1 MFVAVS
7 AVHSSFLFEA
17 VVSPVS
23 KIFLTHDRV
32 GQGVKW
38 QLTSIKKMNKYLF
51 SILNFEKLWRF
62 MPLVLFLLYIP
73 QAVVGIFI
81 FRDAPAFELAGVML
95 LGLFT
100 YLLIYFWLS
109 KSKISEYP
117 SLAKLAFGERFPSH
131 YAIMT
136 ISVCYFV
143 VILYAVLTSEKIA
156 LWEAL
161 SGASVD
167 DIAYAREAL
176 FKSRVGWER
185 SLAYVNAIF
194 SSALMPFALVICY
207 LEKKT
212 YRHALLVMFVV
223 SLLPS
228 MEKVLIL
235 KALLP
240 LIALGFNGYFPKR
253 RVIQFSMVA
262 VAVIAGA
269 FFFSKMGKID
279 PIRYTQLEMQD
290 LQGQQIKLSEE
301 SAKGQKALEKLRAEL
316 ELYDRGNSK
325 QIKTSRHS
333 IEAAIEFYQYEQPR
347 QIAVMER
354 AIQGQLAAD
363 HWAIENFRKQN
374 VFGPG
379 QISFVINRV
388 LWIPYITAYD
398 WLGFFHKKL
407 SGEYLLGRT
416 SGLIGLIT
424 GKPNFP
430 MEREVF
436 SYQFGGTALTTA
448 AANACFLVDAFVNFG
463 WIGVIVYAGLFS
475 VLTWVVVKQG
485 NLAMQACYY
494 YFALQA
500 SMGGLSGVLFS
511 NGMIFLI
518 CLAFFVR
525 PKLNVVAH

>member
-1 MFVAVS
+1 
-7 AVHSSFLFEA
+7 
-17 VVSPVS
+17 
-23 KIFLTHDRV
+23 
-32 GQGVKW
+32 
-38 QLTSIKKMNKYLF
+38 MNKYLF

-62 MPLVLFLLYIP
+62 MPLILFLLYIP
-73 QAVVGIFI
+73 QAVVGVFI

-95 LGLFT
+95 LGIFT
-100 YLLIYFWLS
+100 YSLIYFWLS

-117 SLAKLAFGERFPSH
+117 SHAKFAFGEGFSSH

-136 ISVCYFV
+136 ISVCYFM
-143 VILYAVLTSEKIA
+143 VISYAVLTSEKIA

-161 SGASVD
+161 SGASAD

-185 SLAYVNAIF
+185 SLAYANAIF

-212 YRHALLVMFVV
+212 YRYALLVMFVV

-240 LIALGFNGYFPKR
+240 LIVLGFNGYFPKR

-269 FFFSKMGKID
+269 FFFSKVGKID
-279 PIRYTQLEMQD
+279 PIRNTQLEMQD
-290 LQGQQIKLSEE
+290 LQGQQIKLAEE

-316 ELYDRGNSK
+316 ELYDRGDSK
-325 QIKTSRHS
+325 QIKTDRHS
-333 IEAAIEFYQYEQPR
+333 IEAAIVFYQYEQRR
-347 QIAVMER
+347 QIEVMER
-354 AIQGQLAAD
+354 AIQEQLDMDFRAL
-363 HWAIENFRKQN
+363 EKFRKQN
-374 VFGPG
+374 IFGSG
-379 QISFVINRV
+379 QMSFAVNRV
-388 LWIPYITAYD
+388 LWIPYVTAYD
-398 WLGFFHKKL
+398 WLGYFHEKL
-407 SGEYLLGRT
+407 EGKYLLGKT
-416 SGLIGLIT
+416 SSSIARIVGGEQ
-424 GKPNFP
+424 FP

-436 SYQFGGTALTTA
+436 KYQFGESGPQTA
-448 AANACFLVDAFVNFG
+448 AANASFLVDAFVNFG
-463 WIGVIVYAGLFS
+463 WVGVMVYAGLFAS
-475 VLTWVVVKQG
+475 LTWIVVVQA
-485 NLAMQACYY
+485 NTAMQACYY

-511 NGMIFLI
+511 NGMILLI
-518 CLAFFVR
+518 CVAFFVR
-525 PKLNVVAH
+525 PKLNPVAH